1 MVVTQRNPP
10 NHASTRKH
18 NAKSPNVRP
27 TSKKSQ
33 QTKQKD
39 TFKFNTDEINSTG
52 DFVHGTYV
60 ESSPS
65 SPVSYQPPQQT
76 SFNVSPIR
84 PTTSLHTNSTPLV
97 NNMGPRPNLNQPLY
111 YTPAPV
117 HYRNYSTPAI
127 YPITAPPSVPIPTSL
142 AKPIPFALKEEPN
155 LLAPAKLSKQ
165 STPSLPIPISATK
178 PGYFSVDELEQPN
191 NSPTKKSESFELGTS
206 PGSSPPVSSSAPKRL
221 QNAAVKPAN
230 SRYYSDGNYAN
241 APHPSDLP
249 RPQFS

>member
-10 NHASTRKH
+10 QASTRKH
-18 NAKSPNVRP
+18 NNNKSPQVR

-39 TFKFNTDEINSTG
+39 TFKFNTDEITSTG
-52 DFVHGTYV
+52 NFVHGTYV

-65 SPVSYQPPQQT
+65 SPVSSQPQT
-76 SFNVSPIR
+76 SPIR
-84 PTTSLHTNSTPLV
+84 NTTSLHTNSTPHV
-97 NNMGPRPNLNQPLY
+97 NNMGPRPNQLY

-127 YPITAPPSVPIPTSL
+127 YPITAPPSIQIPTSL
-142 AKPIPFALKEEPN
+142 AKPIPFQLKDEPS
-155 LLAPAKLSKQ
+155 LLAPAKLTKH

-178 PGYFSVDELEQPN
+178 PGYFSVDELEQSN
-191 NSPTKKSESFELGTS
+191 HSPSKKSESYELGTS
-206 PGSSPPVSSSAPKRL
+206 PGSSPPVSNSAPKRL
-221 QNAAVKPAN
+221 QNAVVKPAN
-230 SRYYSDGNYAN
+230 TRYYSDGNYAN